1 MVAKIM
7 KGQSLYGALAY
18 NQNKVDNRVARIL
31 GASRIRE
38 AKDGSIT
45 LQNCLASFEPYLIA
59 NKRTEK
65 PVVHI
70 SLNPHPKDVLNDEHM
85 KAIAEEYLE
94 KLGYGN
100 QPYVIYK
107 HEDID
112 RPHLHIVTVG
122 IDENGKKINDSY
134 EHRRSKAITDEL
146 ELKYNLRQSSDESLF
161 ESAGLKPIDYKK
173 GDLKKQVSNTLKSLS
188 AYRFHSLMEYKAL
201 LSIYNITFEEVKGVH
216 NDQPYHGIVYFV
228 TNKNGEKVSKGF
240 KSSLYGKAFGASKLN
255 SRILYTKKQDLKQE
269 KGALKNKIFS
279 CMQSSKNLRQ
289 LVDNL
294 KKQNIDFVER
304 RNDQGRL
311 YGITYIDHNIKL
323 AINGSGLGK
332 EFSANYISQHFE
344 KPGSDSISKSN
355 SNATISNQLIEELS
369 ALFSFSS
376 QGEDFEET
384 AFMRRMRKRKKRK

>member
-18 NQNKVDNRVARIL
+18 NHDKVDNLVARVL
-31 GASRIRE
+31 GSSRIRE
-38 AKDGSIT
+38 AIDGSISF
-45 LQNCLASFEPYLIA
+45 QNSLSSFEPYLIA

-70 SLNPHPKDVLNDEHM
+70 SLNPHPKDVLSDEQM
-85 KAIAEEYLE
+85 RSIAVEYLE

-112 RPHLHIVTVG
+112 RPHLHIVTIG

-146 ELKYNLRQSSDESLF
+146 EIKYNLRQSSDESLL
-161 ESAGLKPIDYKK
+161 ESAGLKPIEYKK

-188 AYRFHSLMEYKAL
+188 HYRFHSLTEYKGL
-201 LSIYNITFEEVKGVH
+201 LSLYNVTFEEVKGIH
-216 NDQPYHGIVYFV
+216 NDKSYHGIVYFV
-228 TNKNGEKVSKGF
+228 TNKDGEKVSKGF
-240 KSSLYGKAFGASKLN
+240 KSSLYGKEFGAAKLN
-255 SRILYTKKQDLKQE
+255 TRILRTRKQDLKQE

-332 EFSANYISQHFE
+332 EFSANYISQNFE
-344 KPGSDSISKSN
+344 KPGSDSISN
-355 SNATISNQLIEELS
+355 SNATAPAQLIEELS
-369 ALFSFSS
+369 DLFSFSS

-384 AFMRRMRKRKKRK
+384 AFMRRMRKRKKKK